1 MTDKDDVRKVEEITI
16 TPYDGTDDADGRK
29 WKDFME
35 ELTVY
40 LTNKPKRWSD
50 IINNLQKDVNEENAQ
65 DEGLLTFNDLY
76 KQNASSANRV
86 WSEEYFWKVGHQQI
100 VC

>member
-16 TPYDGTDDADGRK
+16 TPYKGTDDADGRK

-50 IINNLQKDVNEENAQ
+50 IIHNLQKDANFQNVQ
-65 DEGLLTFNDLY
+65 DEGLVTFNVLY
-76 KQNASSANRV
+76 KPNASSAGRV
-86 WSEEYFWKVGHQQI
+86 WSEGYF
-100 VC
+100 